1 MPIHTQEDD
10 RRPADDSRWSS
21 TIAATAQFA
30 TQPPLYHDR
39 YEHDACG
46 IGFVAEKDGRRSN
59 EVLRLAVTALVN
71 HAHRGAVAA
80 DGKSG
85 DGAGVLTQLP
95 HELLARHLAQMGF
108 TAPAPGDLALGMI
121 FLPRYNVAQ
130 RERARKILEETIAE
144 YGLQKITWRDV
155 PVNGEAL
162 GGWAQSLRPYIEQIV
177 LARPAEVAAGDEFE
191 RKLYLVRKRATQR
204 IWAESITNFYMP
216 SLSSKTVVYKGL
228 FMAPQLPVFYTDLN
242 DPDYRTA
249 IAVFHQRYSTNTF
262 PTWER
267 AQPFRMLCHNGE
279 INTLQGNLTWMRAR
293 EADLGHSDIWG
304 ADAAVLAPVI
314 SPHGS
319 DSAKLDNALDLLVQ
333 SGRDIRHAM
342 MMLAPKA
349 WEKPADVTPEQRA
362 FYRYH
367 SCLQEPWD
375 GPAALSFTDGVVAGC
390 MLDRNGL
397 RPARFTVMDD
407 GLVVMASEVGA
418 IDLDE
423 RRVVQK
429 GRLRPG
435 EMIAVDTST
444 GAVENDA
451 SIVARFVERQPYGQW
466 LDENMVT
473 LEDVR
478 RRVWQMADS
487 KWLIAEG
494 GTRIEGDAT
503 QTAPDHLPS
512 AISNKP
518 SASLQA
524 AFGYTREELLVV
536 LRPMWKEGRE
546 PIGSMG
552 DDTPAA
558 ALSDVPRPLFHY
570 FKQRFAEVTNPPI
583 DSLREEMV
591 MSLSQR
597 LGCRGSL
604 LAESPAAARLLEIES
619 PILTKRIWRRSSR
632 CTTSPA
638 RRSPRPAPIMR
649 RASGPG
655 GRTNASA
662 PSGRRRSTAP
672 GPSPRA
678 SRGCAA
684 PCAVSVR
691 RRSRRSSPAT
701 RC

>member
-1 MPIHTQEDD
+1 M
-10 RRPADDSRWSS
+10 
-21 TIAATAQFA
+21 
-30 TQPPLYHDR
+30 
-39 YEHDACG
+39 
-46 IGFVAEKDGRRSN
+46 
-59 EVLRLAVTALVN
+59 N

-85 DGAGVLTQLP
+85 DGAGVLTQIP

-121 FLPRYNVAQ
+121 FLPRYNVAPA
-130 RERARKILEETIAE
+130 RRARKILEETIAE

-155 PVNGEAL
+155 PVNGDAL

-319 DSAKLDNALDLLVQ
+319 DSAKMDNALDLLVQ

-451 SIVARFVERQPYGQW
+451 TIVARFVERQPYGQW

-478 RRVWQMADS
+478 RRTMD
-487 KWLIAEG
+487 EG
-494 GTRIEGDAT
+494 RRTIDVGRS
-503 QTAPDHLPS
+503 PLPHLQSP
-512 AISNKP
+512 ASN
-518 SASLQA
+518 LQA

-619 PILTKRIWRRSSR
+619 PILTEPDLAAIQQVHDVASAPLSPSRADHEARI
-632 CTTSPA
+632 
-638 RRSPRPAPIMR
+638 RPA
-649 RASGPG
+649 

-662 PSGRRRSTAP
+662 PSDRRRSTAP
-672 GPSPRA
+672 GRSPRA
-678 SRGCAA
+678 NPVCAA
-684 PCAVSVR
+684 RCAVSVR
-691 RRSRRSSPAT
+691 RRWLRSWPAT

>member
-1 MPIHTQEDD
+1 MPARTQGEV
-10 RRPADDSRWSS
+10 RRPVDDNPSPFD
-21 TIAATAQFA
+21 TFAAAPLS
-30 TQPPLYHDR
+30 TQPPLYQDR

-46 IGFVAEKDGRRSN
+46 IGFVAQKDGKRSN
-59 EVLRLAVTALVN
+59 DVLRLAVTALVN

-85 DGAGVLTQLP
+85 DGAGVLTQIP
-95 HELLARHLAQMGF
+95 HELLTRHLAQMGF

-130 RERARKILEETIAE
+130 RERARKILEETITE

-155 PVNGEAL
+155 PVNGDAL

-177 LARPAEVAAGDEFE
+177 LARPADVAPGEDFE
-191 RKLYLVRKRATQR
+191 RRLYLVRKRATQR

-228 FMAPQLPVFYTDLN
+228 FMAPQLPMFYTDLN
-242 DPDYRTA
+242 DPDYKTA

-267 AQPFRMLCHNGE
+267 AQPFRMMCHNGE

-314 SPHGS
+314 SPQGS
-319 DSAKLDNALDLLVQ
+319 DSAKMDNALDLLVQ

-349 WEKPADVTPEQRA
+349 WEKPADVSPEQRA

-418 IDLDE
+418 IELDE
-423 RRVVQK
+423 RRVIQK

-451 SIVARFVERQPYGQW
+451 TIVARFVERQPYGQW

-473 LEDVR
+473 LEEVR
-478 RRVWQMADS
+478 TAY
-487 KWLIAEG
+487 G
-494 GTRIEGDAT
+494 G
-503 QTAPDHLPS
+503 
-512 AISNKP
+512 
-518 SASLQA
+518 
-524 AFGYTREELLVV
+524 
-536 LRPMWKEGRE
+536 
-546 PIGSMG
+546 
-552 DDTPAA
+552 
-558 ALSDVPRPLFHY
+558 
-570 FKQRFAEVTNPPI
+570 
-583 DSLREEMV
+583 
-591 MSLSQR
+591 
-597 LGCRGSL
+597 
-604 LAESPAAARLLEIES
+604 
-619 PILTKRIWRRSSR
+619 
-632 CTTSPA
+632 
-638 RRSPRPAPIMR
+638 
-649 RASGPG
+649 
-655 GRTNASA
+655 
-662 PSGRRRSTAP
+662 
-672 GPSPRA
+672 
-678 SRGCAA
+678 
-684 PCAVSVR
+684 
-691 RRSRRSSPAT
+691 
-701 RC
+701 

>member
-1 MPIHTQEDD
+1 MTATSTTPAASASS
-10 RRPADDSRWSS
+10 RRR
-21 TIAATAQFA
+21 TGGAATRCSGWLS
-30 TQPPLYHDR
+30 P
-39 YEHDACG
+39 
-46 IGFVAEKDGRRSN
+46 RS
-59 EVLRLAVTALVN
+59 VN
-71 HAHRGAVAA
+71 HAHRGAVAS

-95 HELLARHLAQMGF
+95 HELLTRHLAQMGF

-121 FLPRYNVAQ
+121 FLPCYNVAQ

-155 PVNGEAL
+155 PVNGDAL

-177 LARPAEVAAGDEFE
+177 LARPAEVAAGNDFE

-319 DSAKLDNALDLLVQ
+319 DSAKMDNALDLLVQ

-349 WEKPADVTPEQRA
+349 WEKPTDVTPEQRV

-375 GPAALSFTDGVVAGC
+375 GPAALSFSDGVVAGC

-397 RPARFTVMDD
+397 RPAR
-407 GLVVMASEVGA
+407 
-418 IDLDE
+418 
-423 RRVVQK
+423 
-429 GRLRPG
+429 
-435 EMIAVDTST
+435 
-444 GAVENDA
+444 
-451 SIVARFVERQPYGQW
+451 
-466 LDENMVT
+466 
-473 LEDVR
+473 
-478 RRVWQMADS
+478 
-487 KWLIAEG
+487 
-494 GTRIEGDAT
+494 
-503 QTAPDHLPS
+503 
-512 AISNKP
+512 
-518 SASLQA
+518 ASL
-524 AFGYTREELLVV
+524 
-536 LRPMWKEGRE
+536 
-546 PIGSMG
+546 
-552 DDTPAA
+552 
-558 ALSDVPRPLFHY
+558 
-570 FKQRFAEVTNPPI
+570 
-583 DSLREEMV
+583 
-591 MSLSQR
+591 
-597 LGCRGSL
+597 
-604 LAESPAAARLLEIES
+604 
-619 PILTKRIWRRSSR
+619 
-632 CTTSPA
+632 
-638 RRSPRPAPIMR
+638 
-649 RASGPG
+649 
-655 GRTNASA
+655 
-662 PSGRRRSTAP
+662 
-672 GPSPRA
+672 
-678 SRGCAA
+678 
-684 PCAVSVR
+684 
-691 RRSRRSSPAT
+691 
-701 RC
+701 

>member
-1 MPIHTQEDD
+1 M
-10 RRPADDSRWSS
+10 
-21 TIAATAQFA
+21 
-30 TQPPLYHDR
+30 
-39 YEHDACG
+39 
-46 IGFVAEKDGRRSN
+46 
-59 EVLRLAVTALVN
+59 
-71 HAHRGAVAA
+71 
-80 DGKSG
+80 
-85 DGAGVLTQLP
+85 
-95 HELLARHLAQMGF
+95 
-108 TAPAPGDLALGMI
+108 
-121 FLPRYNVAQ
+121 
-130 RERARKILEETIAE
+130 
-144 YGLQKITWRDV
+144 
-155 PVNGEAL
+155 
-162 GGWAQSLRPYIEQIV
+162 
-177 LARPAEVAAGDEFE
+177 AAGDEFE

-319 DSAKLDNALDLLVQ
+319 DSAKMDNALDLLVQ

-349 WEKPADVTPEQRA
+349 WEKPTDVTPEQRA

-418 IDLDE
+418 IELDE

-473 LEDVR
+473 LDEVR
-478 RRVWQMADS
+478 QRTESVFRSTYSVTPGAGEQRRGG
-487 KWLIAEG
+487 AEAQGSG
-494 GTRIEGDAT
+494 GVLARSGGSRHAT
-503 QTAPDHLPS
+503 HNTTEYGIRNTQYATPPANHSPPSWPPS
-512 AISNKP
+512 A
-518 SASLQA
+518 
-524 AFGYTREELLVV
+524 
-536 LRPMWKEGRE
+536 
-546 PIGSMG
+546 
-552 DDTPAA
+552 TPARSCWSSCARCGRRA
-558 ALSDVPRPLFHY
+558 ASRSARWAMTRP
-570 FKQRFAEVTNPPI
+570 P
-583 DSLREEMV
+583 
-591 MSLSQR
+591 
-597 LGCRGSL
+597 
-604 LAESPAAARLLEIES
+604 
-619 PILTKRIWRRSSR
+619 
-632 CTTSPA
+632 
-638 RRSPRPAPIMR
+638 RRSPMCPGRCFTI
-649 RASGPG
+649 SG
-655 GRTNASA
+655 SV
-662 PSGRRRSTAP
+662 
-672 GPSPRA
+672 SPR
-678 SRGCAA
+678 
-684 PCAVSVR
+684 
-691 RRSRRSSPAT
+691 
-701 RC
+701 

>member
-1 MPIHTQEDD
+1 MTARTQGEDH
-10 RRPADDSRWSS
+10 RPADDSRWPSQI
-21 TIAATAQFA
+21 TATAQFA
-30 TQPPLYHDR
+30 TQPPLYQDR

-46 IGFVAEKDGRRSN
+46 IGFVAQKDGRRSN

-71 HAHRGAVAA
+71 HAHRGAVAS

-85 DGAGVLTQLP
+85 DGAGVLTQIP

-155 PVNGEAL
+155 PVNGDAL

-319 DSAKLDNALDLLVQ
+319 DSAKMDNALDLLVQ

-349 WEKPADVTPEQRA
+349 WEKPTDVTPEQRA

-397 RPARFTVMDD
+397 RP
-407 GLVVMASEVGA
+407 
-418 IDLDE
+418 
-423 RRVVQK
+423 
-429 GRLRPG
+429 
-435 EMIAVDTST
+435 
-444 GAVENDA
+444 
-451 SIVARFVERQPYGQW
+451 
-466 LDENMVT
+466 
-473 LEDVR
+473 
-478 RRVWQMADS
+478 
-487 KWLIAEG
+487 
-494 GTRIEGDAT
+494 
-503 QTAPDHLPS
+503 
-512 AISNKP
+512 
-518 SASLQA
+518 
-524 AFGYTREELLVV
+524 
-536 LRPMWKEGRE
+536 
-546 PIGSMG
+546 
-552 DDTPAA
+552 
-558 ALSDVPRPLFHY
+558 
-570 FKQRFAEVTNPPI
+570 
-583 DSLREEMV
+583 
-591 MSLSQR
+591 
-597 LGCRGSL
+597 
-604 LAESPAAARLLEIES
+604 
-619 PILTKRIWRRSSR
+619 
-632 CTTSPA
+632 
-638 RRSPRPAPIMR
+638 
-649 RASGPG
+649 RASP
-655 GRTNASA
+655 
-662 PSGRRRSTAP
+662 
-672 GPSPRA
+672 
-678 SRGCAA
+678 
-684 PCAVSVR
+684 
-691 RRSRRSSPAT
+691 
-701 RC
+701 